1 MTHILDIRTPE
12 EVADGHIAGAIIVDF
27 KNENFSTEIAK
38 LDMAAD
44 YIIHCR
50 SGQRVS
56 NAIPMMRDLGF
67 TGELTNA
74 GGIEDAA
81 AMTGQPIVID

>member
-12 EVADGHIAGAIIVDF
+12 EVAEGHIAGAIIVDF
-27 KNENFSTEIAK
+27 KNENFLTEVAK

-44 YIIHCR
+44 YVIHCR
-50 SGQRVS
+50 SGARVTA
-56 NAIPMMRDLGF
+56 AIPQMRELGF

-74 GGIEDAA
+74 GGIDDAA
-81 AMTGQPIVID
+81 AMTGQPIVQG

>member
-12 EVADGHIAGAIIVDF
+12 EVAEGHIAGAIIVDF
-27 KNENFSTEIAK
+27 RGEDFEAEISK

-44 YIIHCR
+44 YVIHCR
-50 SGQRVS
+50 SGARVS
-56 NAIPMMRDLGF
+56 SAIPMMRELGF

-74 GGIEDAA
+74 GGIDDAA
-81 AMTGQPIVID
+81 AMTGQPIVRD